1 MLRPQQENFCQIK
14 YGIVWPKS
22 IILMLLMLY
31 SLSARADHVMLWW
44 YFVNWANLLMEGPLF
59 TSR

>member
-31 SLSARADHVMLWW
+31 SLSSQRLTMWCCDGIL
-44 YFVNWANLLMEGPLF
+44 YIELIC
-59 TSR
+59 